1 MKNRHLVL
9 SDVHEN
15 QNSLMRFILKATK
28 SRGGFDDI
36 WLLGDLF
43 GHSEDAVG
51 EKRLRRSFLSVLSDL
66 SQVPIQSVFGNWEYW
81 LMHPEKDRENE
92 AQQNFIESLSTRR
105 TAFRRKKISLVK
117 RMMENS
123 TLALPEKNPEFT
135 LFHGCSFSCHDTTE
149 YHADPWESYLYPHD
163 LNIVT
168 RSLFGSSDNLRT
180 PHFLFG
186 HTHKPGFFVYSKTSL
201 VTMWRMFSIEMSEV
215 PVYYGHENQRFG
227 INPGSAGIAQ
237 RNIPRTAMILD
248 TAEKTF
254 QYIIDEDDSMEV
266 NRRWFIGLLSK
277 KETKSAVG
285 RNRMPA
291 G

>member
-1 MKNRHLVL
+1 
-9 SDVHEN
+9 
-15 QNSLMRFILKATK
+15 
-28 SRGGFDDI
+28 
-36 WLLGDLF
+36 
-43 GHSEDAVG
+43 
-51 EKRLRRSFLSVLSDL
+51 
-66 SQVPIQSVFGNWEYW
+66 
-81 LMHPEKDRENE
+81 MHPEKDRENE

-168 RSLFGSSDNLRT
+168 RSLFGSSENLRT

-277 KETKSAVG
+277 KETKSAAG